1 MNSKPPALIISSLD
15 LQRIEELLEVEP
27 HRSNSGVAS
36 LRNELAR
43 ANILEP
49 AEMPGDIVT
58 MNSTATVEN
67 ESSGEIRE
75 LTLVYP
81 READGAANR
90 ISVFAPVGIAMLGM
104 RVGESIDWQVPGGR
118 SLRLRIRE
126 ISFQP
131 ESSGQLHR

>member
-27 HRSNSGVAS
+27 HRSNAGIAS
-36 LRNELAR
+36 LRTELAR
-43 ANILEP
+43 ANILDP
-49 AEMPGDIVT
+49 AEMPADIVT

-67 ESSGEIRE
+67 ESTGEIRE

-118 SLRLRIRE
+118 SLRLRVRE
-126 ISFQP
+126 ISYQP
-131 ESSGQLHR
+131 ESSGQFHR

>member
-15 LQRIEELLEVEP
+15 LQRIEELLEIEP

-43 ANILEP
+43 AKILEP